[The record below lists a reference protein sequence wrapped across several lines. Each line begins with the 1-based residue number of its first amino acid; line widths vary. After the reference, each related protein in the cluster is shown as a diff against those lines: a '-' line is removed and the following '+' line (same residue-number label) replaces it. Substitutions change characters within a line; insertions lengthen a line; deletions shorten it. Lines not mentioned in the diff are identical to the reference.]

1 MKQTPPKQDN
11 NLHTKPLNV
20 QLTPDYLYTIC
31 NGSTVL
37 AQIVATATDEV
48 RVIGSDIQPSEKNT
62 EFWYVNAGALA
73 ALANDSN
80 VTLSIQT
87 AVLGDEVTLD
97 PSATYAFNSAEAASW
112 TSELAAPSTRTN
124 RIFSGI
130 PAAPEDATAAY
141 LLLNLTLGSP
151 GGQYSLTGVQWYLTG
166 LTSCPDDENGVLQP
180 GSSAGIQYP
189 AANLLPTVYWAAA
202 SH

>member
-1 MKQTPPKQDN
+1 MKQTPPKQDTN
-11 NLHTKPLNV
+11 PRAQTSNG

-37 AQIVATATDEV
+37 AQIVATATAEV
-48 RVIGSDIQPSEKNT
+48 RVIGSNIQPTQKNT

-73 ALANDSN
+73 ALANNSN

-112 TSELAAPSTRTN
+112 TSEIAAPSTGTN
-124 RIFSGI
+124 CIFSGN
-130 PAAPEDATAAY
+130 PASPEGATAAY
-141 LLLNLTLGSP
+141 LLLNLTLVSP
-151 GGQYSLTGVQWYLTG
+151 GQYSLTGVQWYLTG
-166 LTSCPDDENGVLQP
+166 LTSSPDDETGVLQP
-180 GSSAGIQYP
+180 GSSVGIQYP
-189 AANLLPTVYWAAA
+189 AATLLPTVYWAAA